1 MIVTR
6 IEAVTKAKYKV
17 YIDEQF
23 AFVLYKG
30 ELSRYHI
37 REECEING
45 ETYCEIRQ
53 EVILKRAKLRALHLL
68 NDMGRTESQLRMKL
82 KQGDYPEDI
91 VEETMSYVKSFGYID
106 DLNYAVN
113 FIDSRKDRK
122 SKKELRMRLVNKGI
136 SKELIE
142 QAFEEAYEREDS
154 KEAIRKLLIKRHYDA
169 ETATDA
175 ERQKTMA
182 YLVRKGFSYDDVRQI
197 IQVSEWNT

>member
-1 MIVTR
+1 MIVTK

-17 YIDEQF
+17 YIEEQF

-37 REECEING
+37 REGHTISSEI
-45 ETYCEIRQ
+45 YREIRE
-53 EVILKRAKLRALHLL
+53 EVLLKRAKLRALHLL
-68 NDMGRTESQLRMKL
+68 NDMGRTESQLRTKL
-82 KQGDYPEDI
+82 KQGGYPEDI
-91 VEETMSYVKSFGYID
+91 VEEAMDYVKSFGYIN

-113 FIDSRKDRK
+113 FIDSRKDKK
-122 SKKELRMRLVNKGI
+122 SKKELQMQLMNKGVSQEI
-136 SKELIE
+136 IG
-142 QAFEEAYEREDS
+142 QAFEETYEKEDS
-154 KEAIRKLLIKRHYDA
+154 REAIRKLLVKRRYNP

-175 ERQKTMA
+175 ERQKMMA